1 MALADPITLPGT
13 PAVTLARTFTKNG
26 TGLFSAAD
34 GSYVLEVIPVNNG
47 KTKARTLRLRN
58 TKTTSDPLVSTTNI
72 RVSSLLSLTSIRPAD
87 GYSDADIVADIK
99 RMTSLLAAS
108 SDAVLLK
115 FVAGEN

>member
-1 MALADPITLPGT
+1 MALADPISLPGT
-13 PAVTLARTFTKNG
+13 PVVSLARTFTKNG
-26 TGLFSAAD
+26 TGQFGSAD
-34 GSYVLEVIPVNNG
+34 GSYVLEVVPVNNG
-47 KTKARTLRLRN
+47 KTKVRTIRLRN

-72 RVSSLLSLTSIRPAD
+72 RVSNLISLTAIRPQD

-99 RMTSLLAAS
+99 RLTSLLAAS